1 MTVTLGNLDVPVLQN
16 IEDWS
21 SAKNHSL
28 GYITMDVTTGK
39 HYRYVFH
46 TAGAFTVASGVPAGP
61 YVASANAVY
70 TDNNV
75 TDDASVA
82 TGARG
87 IVGVYRGA
95 ATTASPYGFIEVA
108 RKDHPTTVL
117 ASFPAIAQGN
127 LLEWD
132 ADGYLNSVGG
142 ETPVSTEIVVSIV
155 AVALDS
161 HIASSSGVGTTPALI
176 GTNTAISVRWL

>member
-1 MTVTLGNLDVPVLQN
+1 MVVATNELTNIVLQN
-16 IEDWS
+16 IETWS
-21 SAKNHSL
+21 SAQNHEL
-28 GYITMDVTTGK
+28 GYETLDQSTGK
-39 HYRYVFH
+39 RYRYSQH

-61 YVASANAVY
+61 YVNGANAVY
-70 TDNNV
+70 TANFV
-75 TDDASVA
+75 TDDASAA
-82 TGARG
+82 TTGRG

-95 ATTASPYGFIEVA
+95 ATSANKFGFIEIA
-108 RKDHPTTVL
+108 EKNLPTTVL
-117 ASFPAIAQGN
+117 ASFNAVAQGN

-176 GTNTAISVRWL
+176 GTNTAITVRWL